1 MAFGQTATPP
11 HTKVQEDDGITEST
25 AEQHDLALAAVQR
38 LLKARGV
45 RTRCLHRINLK
56 LFGDGRP
63 FPLGE
68 RRRYVPELVV
78 HDGTGRADTVVSVD
92 RNSGRYLVS
101 RPSAG
106 AESRAVEAGQPQVV
120 ADMVLTALSSAPTA
134 SPISQRPSAAQESPA
149 DDTQ

>member
-11 HTKVQEDDGITEST
+11 HTKVQEDEGITEST
-25 AEQHDLALAAVQR
+25 AEQHDLALAVVQR

-78 HDGTGRADTVVSVD
+78 HDGTGRADAVVSMD
-92 RNSGRYLVS
+92 RQSGRYLVS

-106 AESRAVEAGQPQVV
+106 AERRAVDADQPQAVV
-120 ADMVLTALSSAPTA
+120 DMVLTVLSPA
-134 SPISQRPSAAQESPA
+134 SAAPPTSPA
-149 DDTQ
+149 HDTK